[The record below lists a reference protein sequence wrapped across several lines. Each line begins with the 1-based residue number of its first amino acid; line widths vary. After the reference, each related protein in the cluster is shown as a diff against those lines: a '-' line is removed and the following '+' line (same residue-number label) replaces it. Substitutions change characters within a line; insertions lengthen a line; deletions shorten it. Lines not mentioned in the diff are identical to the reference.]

1 MLSRAIRAALLKRD
15 AYREVRED
23 PGAVLHALGT
33 VAAAGIAIGLGITG
47 HRIAGAESSSALG
60 DILLV
65 MWAATVTTMVGW
77 VLWVVLGYLLGSR
90 LLRGGATYRQ
100 VLRALGIC
108 YRGAL
113 GICYGPGVLLVA
125 IAVPVA
131 GGPIALAV
139 SIWVLVAGV
148 AAVHEVQDVDWLGA
162 VLSTAPGWSLSFLV
176 IPSAFLAPLAV

>member
-15 AYREVRED
+15 VYREVRED

-47 HRIAGAESSSALG
+47 HRIAGAESSNTLG

-65 MWAATVTTMVGW
+65 MWAATVTTLVGW

-108 YRGAL
+108 Y
-113 GICYGPGVLLVA
+113 GPGVLLVA

-139 SIWVLVAGV
+139 SMWVLVAGV
-148 AAVHEVQDVDWLGA
+148 AAVHEIQDVDWLGA